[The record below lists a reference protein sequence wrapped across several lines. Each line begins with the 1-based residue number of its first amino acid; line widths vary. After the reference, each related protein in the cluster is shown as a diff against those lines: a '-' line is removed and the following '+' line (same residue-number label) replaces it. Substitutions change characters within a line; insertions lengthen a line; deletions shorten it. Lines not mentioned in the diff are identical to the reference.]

1 MKKKKFIIIDANS
14 LIHRAFHA
22 LPPLTTK
29 DGILVNAVYG
39 FTTILLKALKE
50 FKPDYIACCFDVDKN
65 TFRKKEYKEYK
76 AHRKEQPSELYHQ
89 FPLIKELLESFKI
102 PVYEKQGYEADD
114 VIGTISERVGKKYKD
129 IKKIIVSG
137 DLDILQLV
145 DDDTEVY
152 TMKRGISDT
161 IIYNES
167 AVKERFCFGSG
178 QLIDYKALR
187 GDASDNIP
195 GVKGIG
201 EKTATELIKKYNSL
215 DNIYTKIKK
224 TSHAHRGVSP
234 RDSILKESVIKKLLD
249 NKKQAYLSQ
258 MLATIV
264 RDVKI
269 DFDLEDT
276 QVEAF
281 DVEHVVQ
288 LFQAWNFNRL
298 ITQIPQAEK
307 IMKEKQ
313 GTLFSKEQGTI
324 NKTQEKFKIKDGYHL
339 IDNKEKLD
347 EFIKKLE
354 KQKQFTVDTETDGLN
369 PFKAKLIGISFSWEN
384 GRAWYLPIL
393 SNHTKKET
401 GMVDVPSFSR
411 RGGSRRVERSGTS
424 RETGWLI
431 SLKQILENPR
441 IKKIGHNIKFDLEVL
456 QTAGINMQGIVF
468 DTMIASYLLNPGSRQ
483 HNLDALAF
491 VELGYKMQSIT
502 ELIGEK
508 KSQQISLAEV
518 PVDQVA
524 NYSCEDADITWQLYS
539 KLSEKLDDEIITNI
553 LEKIEVPL
561 ISVLADMERNGIKLD
576 VKFLHKMSKN
586 LEVRIKGIE
595 TRIYKIAGEKFNVA
609 SPKQLKEILFDK
621 LKISTQGLSKTKT
634 GISTAA
640 GELEKLRKEHKI
652 IELIIEFRELSKLKN
667 TYLDP
672 LPELVDKNNRIH
684 TSFNQTITATGRLS
698 SSEPNLQNIP
708 IRGDLGKEVRKAF
721 IAEKGYKILAA
732 DYSQIEL
739 RVIASLANDKKML
752 HAFDKNQD
760 IHTATASEVFNVAED
775 KVTRDMRRQA
785 KVVNFGIIYGLGA
798 RGLAAGTGM
807 SYEQAQ
813 EFINKY
819 FEIYNDIKDYIEQT
833 IALTRELGY
842 VETLFGR
849 RRYLPEISANHQQMR
864 SAAERMAINHPVQG
878 CLHFNTR
885 VLTSGGYKKI
895 GWLYETNN
903 KKPKYVWNGS
913 KWCNYKVLNRGKA
926 DLAQIIFNNGQILN
940 CDTRHEVLA
949 VDDYGYRWIDFKNLK
964 KGMKVCFSYPEIID
978 FKEKEKF
985 SFNFKANVHNS
996 KDLKFNKL
1004 DSVFWYWI
1012 GYYYGDGYLGKRK
1025 DKNRYRYTLNY
1036 YFGKK
1041 EQNKAEECIKYF
1053 KSLGLNPRIREFTG
1067 PSKSGSWSTR
1077 LEVSISSH
1085 GLGKLFE
1092 EIGIK
1097 GFINA
1102 HTKRLPDLIF
1112 CESLINR
1119 REFIRGLMDSDGYY
1133 GKNREYVPNIHL
1145 CQRDLLAD
1153 IQILLRTLGVDS
1165 KLRGPYKNKED
1176 VSFRLDMPRKSL
1188 FKALNIDEKFQGTH
1202 YNHKPI
1208 PEFILKELLEK
1219 YPNLTKK
1226 NLKTESD
1233 YVLYNRW
1240 KNGGNSS
1247 IYHFIDWL
1255 ERNKLKL
1262 DLPVYLWHKVKNIK
1276 KINKKEDTYT
1286 LSVKDESHRFDS
1298 EGIISKNT
1306 AADLIKMA
1314 MINLHKR
1321 INKEFVKDEVYPV
1334 KSATKGR
1341 GAKQFDG
1348 VRMLLQ
1354 VHDELVFEVRD
1365 DLVNHTKKIIQNE
1378 MEMVYKLKAPIEVE
1392 VGVGDSWGTAK

>member
-129 IKKIIVSG
+129 VKKIIVSG

-161 IIYNES
+161 IIYNEA
-167 AVKERFCFGSG
+167 AVKERYGFGPEK
-178 QLIDYKALR
+178 LIDYKALR

-195 GVKGIG
+195 GVPGVG
-201 EKTATELIKKYNSL
+201 EKTATELIKKYSSL
-215 DNIYTKIKK
+215 DEIYEKLDVGTG
-224 TSHAHRGVSP
+224 HCPV
-234 RDSILKESVIKKLLD
+234 LKESVIKKLSE

-269 DFDLEDT
+269 DFDLKDT
-276 QVEAF
+276 EVEAF
-281 DVEHVVQ
+281 DAEHVVQ

-313 GTLFSKEQGTI
+313 GTLFSKEQGAI
-324 NKTQEKFKIKDGYHL
+324 NNKQEFKIKDGYYL
-339 IDNKEKLD
+339 IDDKDKFED
-347 EFIKKLE
+347 FIKKLE
-354 KQKQFTVDTETDGLN
+354 KQKQFAVDTETDGLN
-369 PFKAKLIGISFSWEN
+369 PFEAKLLGISFSWKNKE
-384 GRAWYLPIL
+384 AYYLPVGIPTYVGIHDGLKDIL
-393 SNHTKKET
+393 
-401 GMVDVPSFSR
+401 
-411 RGGSRRVERSGTS
+411 
-424 RETGWLI
+424 
-431 SLKQILENPR
+431 QNPK

-539 KLSEKLDDEIITNI
+539 KLSEKLDDEIITNV

-561 ISVLADMERNGIKLD
+561 ISVLADMEKNGIKLD
-576 VKFLHKMSKN
+576 IKFLNRMSKE
-586 LEVRIKGIE
+586 LESRIKKLE
-595 TRIYKIAGEKFNVA
+595 SKIYKIAGQEFNVA
-609 SPKQLKEILFDK
+609 SPKQLKEILFEK
-621 LKISTQGLSKTKT
+621 LKISTAGLGKTKT

-640 GELEKLRKEHKI
+640 GELEKLRKEHEI

-752 HAFDKNQD
+752 HAFDKKQD
-760 IHTATASEVFNVAED
+760 IHTATASEVFNVSED

-819 FEIYNDIKDYIEQT
+819 FEAYDDIKNYIEET

-878 CLHFNTR
+878 
-885 VLTSGGYKKI
+885 
-895 GWLYETNN
+895 
-903 KKPKYVWNGS
+903 
-913 KWCNYKVLNRGKA
+913 
-926 DLAQIIFNNGQILN
+926 
-940 CDTRHEVLA
+940 
-949 VDDYGYRWIDFKNLK
+949 
-964 KGMKVCFSYPEIID
+964 
-978 FKEKEKF
+978 
-985 SFNFKANVHNS
+985 
-996 KDLKFNKL
+996 
-1004 DSVFWYWI
+1004 
-1012 GYYYGDGYLGKRK
+1012 
-1025 DKNRYRYTLNY
+1025 
-1036 YFGKK
+1036 
-1041 EQNKAEECIKYF
+1041 
-1053 KSLGLNPRIREFTG
+1053 
-1067 PSKSGSWSTR
+1067 
-1077 LEVSISSH
+1077 
-1085 GLGKLFE
+1085 
-1092 EIGIK
+1092 
-1097 GFINA
+1097 
-1102 HTKRLPDLIF
+1102 
-1112 CESLINR
+1112 
-1119 REFIRGLMDSDGYY
+1119 
-1133 GKNREYVPNIHL
+1133 
-1145 CQRDLLAD
+1145 
-1153 IQILLRTLGVDS
+1153 
-1165 KLRGPYKNKED
+1165 
-1176 VSFRLDMPRKSL
+1176 
-1188 FKALNIDEKFQGTH
+1188 
-1202 YNHKPI
+1202 
-1208 PEFILKELLEK
+1208 
-1219 YPNLTKK
+1219 
-1226 NLKTESD
+1226 
-1233 YVLYNRW
+1233 
-1240 KNGGNSS
+1240 
-1247 IYHFIDWL
+1247 
-1255 ERNKLKL
+1255 
-1262 DLPVYLWHKVKNIK
+1262 
-1276 KINKKEDTYT
+1276 
-1286 LSVKDESHRFDS
+1286 
-1298 EGIISKNT
+1298 T

-1314 MINLHKR
+1314 MINLHKK
-1321 INKEFVKDEVYPV
+1321 IKSEFVKDE
-1334 KSATKGR
+1334 
-1341 GAKQFDG
+1341 

-1365 DLVNHTKKIIQNE
+1365 DLVNHAKKIIQNE
-1378 MEMVYKLKAPIEVE
+1378 MEMVYKLKAPIVVD